1 MLRRGRAYGLVT
13 MDQVNEQFEAVVLPA
28 LAEYWAAETALTAAL
43 NEGDAASLSAARQL
57 VMRRART
64 AANELH
70 HFADFA
76 AAKNGLKLNLVRST
90 VAAHCTFL
98 RSSNE
103 VADFA
108 LLRDTADAFKH
119 NHLNRANATVTGSD
133 AIIASGTGYSMLYY
147 GEGKYGGAEQVIV
160 TARDH
165 SQRALS
171 SILQNAAD
179 AWRRYLGRAVPDIG
193 DYSR

>member
-1 MLRRGRAYGLVT
+1 
-13 MDQVNEQFEAVVLPA
+13 MDPLNEQFEAVVLPA
-28 LAEYWAAETALTAAL
+28 LAEYWAAETVLTAAL
-43 NEGDAASLSAARQL
+43 SDGDAAALAAARKL

-76 AAKNGLKLNLVRST
+76 AVKNGLPLDVIRST
-90 VAAHCTFL
+90 VAEHCTFL
-98 RSSNE
+98 RSTNA
-103 VADFA
+103 VADIG

-133 AIIASGTGYSMLYY
+133 AVIASATGYSMLYY
-147 GEGKYGGAEQVIV
+147 GEGKYGGAEQVVV
-160 TARDH
+160 TARDKT
-165 SQRALS
+165 QRALS

-179 AWRRYLGRAVPDIG
+179 AWRRYLGRAVPEIG

>member
-1 MLRRGRAYGLVT
+1 
-13 MDQVNEQFEAVVLPA
+13 MDPINEQFEAVVLPA

-43 NEGDAASLSAARQL
+43 NEGDAAAISAARQL
-57 VMRRART
+57 AMRRARA

-76 AAKNGLKLNLVRST
+76 AAKNSLKLDLMRSA

-98 RSSNE
+98 RSTNK
-103 VADFA
+103 VADIA
-108 LLRDTADAFKH
+108 LLRATADAFKH
-119 NHLNRANATVTGSD
+119 NHLNRANAMVTGSD
-133 AIIASGTGYSMLYY
+133 AIIASATGYSMLYY

-160 TARDH
+160 TAKDNT
-165 SQRALS
+165 QRALS

-179 AWRRYLGRAVPDIG
+179 AWRRYLGRAVPEIG